1 MVRNRGPHP
10 SQPLSPHR
18 AIAPEPGLVYSALCM
33 VSSASY
39 TEHLLACDVTDGSG
53 HRHLLAAFKA
63 KGTPVGIRS
72 NHRSPSLGL
81 CERWG
86 SCFLAGSSPT
96 CIEATPTH
104 RNHRVGVAP
113 VPRVLPLPRPGS
125 GGPCSTWLRRL
136 TLASLGPLCS
146 PSPRLPWGSFDPL
159 REEKGSHRMPD
170 S

>member
-18 AIAPEPGLVYSALCM
+18 AIAPGPGLVYSALCM

-39 TEHLLACDVTDGSG
+39 TEHLLACDATDGSG

-81 CERWG
+81 CERCG

-104 RNHRVGVAP
+104 RNHR
-113 VPRVLPLPRPGS
+113 
-125 GGPCSTWLRRL
+125 GGPCPAGSSPPPSWKWGAVQH
-136 TLASLGPLCS
+136 LAQKIDLGFSGSSLFSITSAPLG
-146 PSPRLPWGSFDPL
+146 LL
-159 REEKGSHRMPD
+159 
-170 S
+170 